1 MKAMLFADW
10 MSIRR
15 SMKAL
20 LWVFAVMAVSA
31 FAYGG
36 SAFIPFLVTML
47 SVMGPATL
55 MSTDHAYG
63 WDRLSLTLPVSRRDI
78 VSSKFTVSLAK
89 AYFLS

>member
-20 LWVFAVMAVSA
+20 LWVFAVMAVAA

-36 SAFIPFLVTML
+36 SAFIPFMVTML

-63 WDRLSLTLPVSRRDI
+63 WAAGVAARYREQQVYGQPC
-78 VSSKFTVSLAK
+78 A
-89 AYFLS
+89 

>member
-20 LWVFAVMAVSA
+20 LWVFAVMAVAA

-36 SAFIPFLVTML
+36 SAFIPFMVTML
-47 SVMGPATL
+47 SVMGSGDA
-55 MSTDHAYG
+55 DEHGHAYG
-63 WDRLSLTLPVSRRDI
+63 WDRRSLTLPG
-78 VSSKFTVSLAK
+78 LA
-89 AYFLS
+89 ARYREQQVHGQPCA

>member
-10 MSIRR
+10 MNIRR

-36 SAFIPFLVTML
+36 SAFIPFLVTISRRETG
-47 SVMGPATL
+47 SV
-55 MSTDHAYG
+55 
-63 WDRLSLTLPVSRRDI
+63 RLSLSQP
-78 VSSKFTVSLAK
+78 
-89 AYFLS
+89 

>member
-20 LWVFAVMAVSA
+20 LWVFVVMTVAA

-36 SAFIPFLVTML
+36 SAFIPFC
-47 SVMGPATL
+47 
-55 MSTDHAYG
+55 
-63 WDRLSLTLPVSRRDI
+63 
-78 VSSKFTVSLAK
+78 
-89 AYFLS
+89 

>member
-31 FAYGG
+31 FG
-36 SAFIPFLVTML
+36 
-47 SVMGPATL
+47 
-55 MSTDHAYG
+55 
-63 WDRLSLTLPVSRRDI
+63 
-78 VSSKFTVSLAK
+78 
-89 AYFLS
+89 